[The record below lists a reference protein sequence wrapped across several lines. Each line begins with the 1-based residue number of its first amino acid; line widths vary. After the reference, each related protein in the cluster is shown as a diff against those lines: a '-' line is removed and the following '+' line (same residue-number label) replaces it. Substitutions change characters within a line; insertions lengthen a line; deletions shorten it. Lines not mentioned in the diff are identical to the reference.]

1 MTKVLPPLKKHW
13 SKGSVQVGLFI
24 RFADGQVMEVSID
37 SASDSVAEEAS
48 KLLLAMC
55 TKDASKAKP

>member
-1 MTKVLPPLKKHW
+1 MSKILPPLKKRW

-24 RFADGQVMEVSID
+24 RLTDGKIMEVSID
-37 SASDSVAEEAS
+37 SASDSVADGAS

-55 TKDASKAKP
+55 QKDASKVKP